1 MTDYTTV
8 SRQACDEFVEKR
20 SRFIGY
26 CAPVTTQEQALEFI
40 EKIKS
45 KHWDA
50 KHNVYAYILREG
62 GVKRYSDDGEP
73 QGTAGVPVLEV
84 MQKMGITDVV
94 VVVTRYFGGILL
106 GAGGLVRAYSHGAK
120 IAVEAACPAV
130 MQLCDNCELKCSY
143 NQYGRVS
150 SIVLNGGGVVDDSSF
165 TDEVEIKFHTKKG
178 SLDKINKELAAAT
191 CGEVQAVS
199 ADESYYMQKI

>member
-1 MTDYTTV
+1 M
-8 SRQACDEFVEKR
+8 
-20 SRFIGY
+20 
-26 CAPVTTQEQALEFI
+26 
-40 EKIKS
+40 
-45 KHWDA
+45 
-50 KHNVYAYILREG
+50 
-62 GVKRYSDDGEP
+62 
-73 QGTAGVPVLEV
+73 
-84 MQKMGITDVV
+84 
-94 VVVTRYFGGILL
+94 
-106 GAGGLVRAYSHGAK
+106 RAYSHGAK

-150 SIVLNGGGVVDDSSF
+150 SVVLNGGGVVDDSSF